1 MLLRMLSACY
11 PGIVS
16 HDQSDSPMRIWGQD
30 QDPSNETIV
39 DIFGHEQSQD
49 FSQCLSSD
57 VLPNSSFQANIMVPK
72 VILYS
77 CSFLI
82 VLLRAATVLVD
93 TCRVTV
99 FLWAQARVGPFSL
112 ELGQSVV
119 KLVPSLCRKMP
130 NSFGVAW
137 FFCFRRARTLEGVFE
152 PLSAETACNCKFMAS
167 RVQIF
172 WIRCDSCPIW
182 LSTDKP
188 FALSGTNERWEKIYL
203 KNWAGSSLTWAVSNE
218 PLRTRCKTKRNSD
231 GHYFNQQL
239 RSCWLNLLLVC

>member
-82 VLLRAATVLVD
+82 VLLRAAIVLVD
-93 TCRVTV
+93 TSRVTV

-172 WIRCDSCPIW
+172 WIRCDSCLFDCRRTNRSHSRVQTKDERKYIW
-182 LSTDKP
+182 KIGPVLRWHGQFPMSHYVQGVRQRGILT
-188 FALSGTNERWEKIYL
+188 GTILIN
-203 KNWAGSSLTWAVSNE
+203 N
-218 PLRTRCKTKRNSD
+218 
-231 GHYFNQQL
+231 
-239 RSCWLNLLLVC
+239 